1 MFLLL
6 FFKYIYIY
14 YLLIICCKV
23 NNYKMSN
30 PFSNLSINSH
40 VMDYK
45 NSKANTNYKKHN
57 MNELNTY
64 SNTYSNTYCNTTDN
78 NNNKTHKK
86 VKYDIRSNNNSVG
99 DDDNSDDSLI
109 LINNNDVKTAFGL
122 SNNNTNDNTND
133 NTNNNTNTN
142 NINTIRQQRTIT
154 HKQHNE
160 NILLKHLYINTIG
173 LSFISIIG
181 FGFTLKSYFIL
192 DDIINNNTSGI
203 YNNYS
208 ISNNIYDI
216 DINLICIYALIILL
230 CYAIYITF
238 NIYIYIFY
246 MISTICFPSNSNY
259 TKMIMF
265 NNYVFKVSSL
275 LRLVAVCA
283 LIIYNI
289 NDTPFLQVNI
299 TNINN
304 ITNNEI
310 ININTC
316 SYYNYLLIE
325 IIIYIVILCNNN
337 NNNYNYIDV

>member
-1 MFLLL
+1 
-6 FFKYIYIY
+6 
-14 YLLIICCKV
+14 
-23 NNYKMSN
+23 MSN

-78 NNNKTHKK
+78 NNNKTNKK

-122 SNNNTNDNTND
+122 SNNNTNDNTNTN
-133 NTNNNTNTN
+133 NTNNTNTN

-203 YNNYS
+203 YSNYS

-216 DINLICIYALIILL
+216 DINIICIYALIILL

-299 TNINN
+299 
-304 ITNNEI
+304 
-310 ININTC
+310 
-316 SYYNYLLIE
+316 
-325 IIIYIVILCNNN
+325 YI
-337 NNNYNYIDV
+337 

>member
-1 MFLLL
+1 
-6 FFKYIYIY
+6 
-14 YLLIICCKV
+14 
-23 NNYKMSN
+23 MSN

-78 NNNKTHKK
+78 NNNKTNKK

-122 SNNNTNDNTND
+122 SNNNTNDNTNTN
-133 NTNNNTNTN
+133 NTNNTNTN

-299 TNINN
+299 TNVNN

-325 IIIYIVILCNNN
+325 IIIYIVILCNTN

>member
-1 MFLLL
+1 
-6 FFKYIYIY
+6 
-14 YLLIICCKV
+14 
-23 NNYKMSN
+23 MSN

-78 NNNKTHKK
+78 NNNKTNKK

-122 SNNNTNDNTND
+122 SNNNTNDNTNTN
-133 NTNNNTNTN
+133 NTNNTNTN

-203 YNNYS
+203 YSNYS

-216 DINLICIYALIILL
+216 DINIICIYALIILL

-299 TNINN
+299 TNVNN

-316 SYYNYLLIE
+316 SYYNYLLLE
-325 IIIYIVILCNNN
+325 IIIYIVILCNTN